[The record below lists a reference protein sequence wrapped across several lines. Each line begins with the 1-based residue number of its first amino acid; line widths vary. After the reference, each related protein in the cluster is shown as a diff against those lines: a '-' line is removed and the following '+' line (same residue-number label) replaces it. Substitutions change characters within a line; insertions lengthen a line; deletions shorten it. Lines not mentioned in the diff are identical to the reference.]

1 MTIMGKDNKICKSL
15 PPSHRDK
22 SLKDR
27 PGEKWLPV
35 PGLEPY
41 FYISNHGRVK
51 RLQRLSRDK
60 NASTH
65 VLKEMIMLASVGG
78 RYNKYTGDQRF
89 ALHMEGLV
97 DGVDHS
103 FQPHRMV
110 YYCFREKFDLDDP
123 DIIIKVVG
131 NGLEIRPENLLKLNR
146 REAAHILYDTGRLPS
161 PFQDGQYLTP
171 SKEDEDPHPLRK
183 LSSYNSEGELVK
195 LYADILEA
203 TSDTGVPIKSI
214 RRAAKWLV
222 CVTKGLYWRYS
233 QEERIDTAQIKQI
246 LARPDVK
253 TIEDAYRLLTEINCD
268 IDTTDSSA

>member
-1 MTIMGKDNKICKSL
+1 MNKDSEKNMPR
-15 PPSHRDK
+15 PPAHRDK
-22 SLKDR
+22 SLSDR

-41 FYISNHGRVK
+41 FCISNHGRVK

-60 NASTH
+60 NASIH
-65 VLKEMIMLASVGG
+65 LLKEMIMLASTSG

-89 ALHMEGLV
+89 ALHQEGLV

-110 YYCFREKFDLDDP
+110 YYCFREKFDLNDP
-123 DIIIKVVG
+123 DIIIKVIG
-131 NGLEIRPENLLKLNR
+131 NGLDIRPENLLKLNR

-171 SKEDEDPHPLRK
+171 SKEDDDPHPLRK
-183 LSSYNSEGELVK
+183 LSSYNSEGKLVK
-195 LYADILEA
+195 TYAGILEA
-203 TSDTGVPIKSI
+203 TSDTRISIKSI

-233 QEERIDTAQIKQI
+233 QEERLDTAQIKQI
-246 LARPDVK
+246 LARSDVK
-253 TIEDAYRLLTEINCD
+253 TIEDAYRVLTETNGD
-268 IDTTDSSA
+268 GDTIPPSV